1 MSYNFLPYDRD
12 QLYLLPPALQDW
24 LPESD
29 LAWFLLDAVAQMD
42 LKKIMQTYR
51 SDGWG
56 QAAYEPTMMVAL
68 LLYAYCVGERS
79 SRRIERLCERDIAFR
94 IIAANQ
100 RPDHTTLARFRQTH
114 EKPLAALFTDVL
126 RLCAKAGVVQVGVV
140 ALDGTK
146 IKADAALAAN
156 RTAESLTETVQAMLS
171 EAQTADEAEDRLYG
185 AEQRGD
191 ELPEDVRDRHS
202 RRARLQAC
210 QARLEQEAAEA
221 IAQQQSKIEARQ
233 SEEAATGQKKR
244 GRKPKASEAIANA
257 AATANVTDPDSCI
270 MKTQAG
276 YVQGYNAQAL
286 VTVEQLV
293 VAAELTQQ
301 ANDIHQLHPMVAQA
315 RKNLHTIGHAQP
327 LGIVLA
333 DAGYCSDAN
342 LTTEVSNGPELLVA
356 TNKDWKQRKAQREQP
371 APRGRIPTH
380 LTLRERMARALL
392 TKRGR
397 RLYKLRG
404 QTVEPVFGQIKTV
417 RGCDRFMRRGEQA
430 CASEWK
436 LLCATHNLLK
446 LWRSGKASW
455 MGSPR
460 RRGVRGSIQ
469 GTGNTSRKCAARGHG
484 AHGLVAKNPNS
495 VNPGVSR

>member
-1 MSYNFLPYDRD
+1 MGYNFLPCDRD

-29 LAWFLLDAVAQMD
+29 LAWFLLDAVAQID
-42 LKKIMQTYR
+42 LKKITQTYR

-79 SRRIERLCERDIAFR
+79 SRQIERLCERDIAFR
-94 IIAANQ
+94 MIAANQ

-114 EKPLAALFTDVL
+114 EKALAALFTDVL
-126 RLCAKAGVVQVGVV
+126 RLCAKAAVVKVGVV

-156 RTAESLTETVQAMLS
+156 RTAESITATVQVMLS
-171 EAQTADEAEDRLYG
+171 EAQTADEAADGLYG

-191 ELPEDVRDRHS
+191 ELPEGLRDRHS
-202 RRARLQAC
+202 RRARLQTC

-221 IAQQQSKIEARQ
+221 LAQQQSKLATRQ

-244 GRKPKASEAIANA
+244 GRKPKAPEAVAEA
-257 AATANVTDPDSCI
+257 AATATANVTDPDSRM

-286 VTVEQLV
+286 VTAEQIV

-315 RKNLHTIGHAQP
+315 RDNLHTIGYHQP
-327 LGIVLA
+327 LGIALA

-342 LTTEVSNGPELLVA
+342 LTTVVPNGPDLLVA

-371 APRGRIPTH
+371 PPRGRIPAH
-380 LTLRERMARALL
+380 LSARERMERALL

-404 QTVEPVFGQIKTV
+404 QTVEPVFGQIKTA
-417 RGCDRFMRRGEQA
+417 RGCDRFMRRGEHA

-455 MGSPR
+455 AG
-460 RRGVRGSIQ
+460 Q
-469 GTGNTSRKCAARGHG
+469 TRKHA
-484 AHGLVAKNPNS
+484 
-495 VNPGVSR
+495 

>member
-1 MSYNFLPYDRD
+1 MGYHFLPCDRD

-42 LKKIMQTYR
+42 LKKITQTYR
-51 SDGWG
+51 DDGWG
-56 QAAYEPTMMVAL
+56 QAAYDPTMMVAL

-94 IIAANQ
+94 IMAANQ

-114 EKPLAALFTDVL
+114 EKALAALFTDVL
-126 RLCAKAGVVQVGVV
+126 RLCAKAGVVKVGVV

-156 RTAESLTETVQAMLS
+156 RTAGSINETVQAMLS
-171 EAQTADEAEDRLYG
+171 EAQTADEAEDDLYG
-185 AEQRGD
+185 AERRGD
-191 ELPEDVRDRHS
+191 ELPEGLRDRHS

-221 IAQQQSKIEARQ
+221 LAQQQSKLETRQ

-244 GRKPKASEAIANA
+244 GRKPKAVTAIAEA
-257 AATANVTDPDSCI
+257 SATATANVTDPDSRI
-270 MKTQAG
+270 MKTQTG
-276 YVQGYNAQAL
+276 YVQGYNAQAI
-286 VTVEQLV
+286 VTAEQIV

-301 ANDIHQLHPMVAQA
+301 ANDIQQLYPMVAQA
-315 RKNLHTIGHAQP
+315 QANLKTIAHPQRIGTA
-327 LGIVLA
+327 LA

-342 LTTEVSNGPELLVA
+342 LTQVVPNGPELLVA

-371 APRGRIPTH
+371 PPRGRIPTS
-380 LTLRERMARALL
+380 LTPRERMERALL

-417 RGCDRFMRRGEQA
+417 RGCDRFMRRGEPA

-455 MGSPR
+455 GGKPES
-460 RRGVRGSIQ
+460 
-469 GTGNTSRKCAARGHG
+469 TTSKEVGRETVKR
-484 AHGLVAKNPNS
+484 
-495 VNPGVSR
+495 